1 MKPQDF
7 SRFMAERREPPK
19 IEFGDL
25 VGFLCQSKDLFFYVT
40 LYDLI
45 MRVQVWPYKIV
56 CHSFHDWI
64 SCFYELMRLILL
76 TCIYQ
81 STAQLLL
88 SLLVAA
94 VVVFSYHW
102 YDPLFHV
109 AALTMFHTAEPNGMR
124 EALVCF
130 VPQDKHNDMYNSNVK
145 LQRSNDPFLALTDRN
160 PFRLIIVS
168 PFRWKIINLP
178 SFFPPDGAEAPVRHF
193 AFVLRLGLP
202 GHSSVCRC
210 PVLEGTCIWAVMIHQ
225 PFLEVAPISDITSS

>member
-1 MKPQDF
+1 M
-7 SRFMAERREPPK
+7 
-19 IEFGDL
+19 
-25 VGFLCQSKDLFFYVT
+25 
-40 LYDLI
+40 
-45 MRVQVWPYKIV
+45 WPYMILSCECKFDHIKIV